1 MKKVSRSILLH
12 SALSTVLV
20 TIFISVLNTY
30 TFIFFF
36 ERYKL
41 REINN
46 VMVDEIKLQR
56 YPNSRKTGFDWQDKI
71 LE

>member
-30 TFIFFF
+30 TFIFF